1 MDTALNEIEYLA
13 RSEHRIEVIG
23 ALADGARSRSDLRAI
38 TGASSSTIGRMLREF
53 ETQGWVVRDGHQHR
67 ATSAGQF
74 IAEEVTSLLNRMET
88 ERTLRDVAK
97 WLPTEKLGVTIEA
110 FAEAVVTVVDD
121 DDPYKPVRRYDD
133 LIEDAETMRAFGTT
147 TLKSANAGSL
157 FQNVRAGMDT
167 EIIYP
172 PPIVEAV
179 LDWSPE
185 AAKKGLASGNLT
197 ILLHDTLPCGLTI
210 FDDRIALTGYN
221 PDTGMLRAIV
231 DTDAQEAREWAL
243 PLYEL
248 YREEARPLDAE
259 ALEA

>member
-1 MDTALNEIEYLA
+1 MNSALDEIEYLS
-13 RSEHRIEVIG
+13 RSKHRIEVID
-23 ALADGARSRSDLRAI
+23 ALSDGPHSRSDLRAI

-53 ETQGWVVRDGHQHR
+53 ETQGWVVRDGHHHR
-67 ATSAGQF
+67 ATPAGQF
-74 IAEEVTSLLNRMET
+74 IAEEVTTLLTRIET
-88 ERTLRDVAK
+88 ERALRDVAQ
-97 WLPTEKLGVTIEA
+97 WLPTEKLGITIEA
-110 FAEAVVTVVDD
+110 FAEAIVTVADD
-121 DDPYKPVRRYDD
+121 KDPYRPVGRYDE
-133 LIEDAETMRAFGTT
+133 LIEDAGTMRAFGTA

-157 FQNVRAGMDT
+157 FRNVRAGMKT

-185 AAKKGLASGNLT
+185 AARSGLATGNLT

-231 DTDAQEAREWAL
+231 DTDASKAREWAL
-243 PLYEL
+243 PLYES
-248 YREEARPLDAE
+248 YRDEARPLDTE
-259 ALEA
+259 AIET

>member
-1 MDTALNEIEYLA
+1 MESARDEIEYLV
-13 RSEHRIEVIG
+13 RSQHRIEVIN
-23 ALADGARSRSDLRAI
+23 ALADDPHSRSDLWAV

-53 ETQGWVVRDGHQHR
+53 ETQGWIVRDGHKHR

-74 IAEEVTSLLNRMET
+74 IAEEVTTLLTRMET
-88 ERTLRDVAK
+88 ERKLRDVAQ
-97 WLPTEKLGVTIEA
+97 WLPTKSLGITIEA
-110 FAEAVVTVVDD
+110 FAEAVVTVVDSE
-121 DDPYKPVRRYDD
+121 DPYKPVHRYDE
-133 LIEDAETMRAFGTT
+133 LIEDAEQMRAFGTA

-157 FQNVRAGMDT
+157 FQNVRAGMET

-179 LDWSPE
+179 LEWSPE

-210 FDDRIALTGYN
+210 FDDRIALTGYD

-231 DTDAQEAREWAL
+231 DTDASKVREWAT
-243 PLYEL
+243 PLYES
-248 YREEARPLDAE
+248 YRNEARSLNME
-259 ALEA
+259 AIEA